1 MIGFAAVMKTSRSAK
16 LFTEAQQLI
25 PGGVNSPVR
34 AFRSVGGQPRFI
46 ARAKGSRLYDVDRN
60 VYIDYVLS
68 WGPMILGHAPSAV
81 ISSIKGAAG
90 RGTSYGAPTESEVS
104 LAREIRKA
112 FPSME
117 KIRLVSSG
125 TEAVMSAIRVARGFT
140 KRTDVIKFEGCY
152 HGHGDYLLAKAGSGL
167 ATLGIPDSPGVPDDF
182 AKHTLTAPYNDIRT
196 VQQLITANR
205 DRLACIIV
213 EPIAGNM
220 GVVPPAPDFLAALRK
235 LTSEHNILLIFDEV
249 ISGFRVGYGGAQA
262 LYGITPDLTVLGKII
277 GGGLPVGAYGGRKE
291 IMDLIAPVGP
301 VYQAG
306 TLSGN
311 PLAVSAGLATLKQL
325 RVKGVYKKLEE
336 RAATLAK
343 GIGEAAKKAGIP
355 VTQTRVGSMLTTFFT
370 PHPVVDW
377 NTAKQSDTK
386 RYGQFFHHMLEQG
399 VYLAPSQFE
408 AAFLSTAHSSPDID
422 KTIRAAHTAFKKL

>member
-1 MIGFAAVMKTSRSAK
+1 MNTSRSAK
-16 LFTEAQQLI
+16 LFAEAQQLI

-46 ARAKGSRLYDVDRN
+46 DHAKGSRLYDVDRN
-60 VYIDYVLS
+60 AYIDYVLS
-68 WGPMILGHAPSAV
+68 WGPMILGHAHSAV
-81 ISSIKGAAG
+81 IASIKKAATQ
-90 RGTSYGAPTESEVS
+90 GTSYGAPTALEVS
-104 LAREIRKA
+104 LAKEIRHA

-125 TEAVMSAIRVARGFT
+125 TEAAMSAIRVARGFT
-140 KRTDVIKFEGCY
+140 KRDGIMKFEGCY
-152 HGHGDYLLAKAGSGL
+152 HGHSDYLLAKAGSGL
-167 ATLGIPDSPGVPDDF
+167 ATLGIPDSPGVPEDF
-182 AKHTLTAPYNDIRT
+182 VKHTLTAPYNDIRT
-196 VQQLITANR
+196 VQQLIKTHR
-205 DRLACIIV
+205 DKLACVIL

-220 GVVPPAPDFLAALRK
+220 GVVPPAPEFLSALRQ
-235 LTSEHNILLIFDEV
+235 LTAEHNILLIFDEV
-249 ISGFRVGYGGAQA
+249 ISGFRVNYGGAQA

-311 PLAVSAGLATLKQL
+311 PLAVTAGLATLEQL
-325 RVKGVYKKLEE
+325 RTKGIYKKLEE
-336 RAATLAK
+336 RSAALAK

-370 PHPVVDW
+370 PGPIVDW
-377 NTAKQSDTK
+377 STAKQSDTK

-408 AAFLSTAHSSPDID
+408 AAFLSTAHSAQDVE
-422 KTIRAAHTAFKKL
+422 KTIRAAHVAFKKL